1 MTPQP
6 WAGWYAPRR
15 SCRPHGS
22 TLPPRAGDW
31 LWVAAGATHAEC
43 WALLEARVAKD
54 AACLARL
61 GRPADP
67 RPHFAVLRAGA
78 HPSRAVTC
86 HAASACAP
94 RDVSDAL
101 VRRVLAAVRAGHR
114 TAKRVS
120 AATKASGAQV
130 RDTLREA
137 VARGLLDYEGWP
149 RAYRVREG
157 EGADHADRT

>member
-1 MTPQP
+1 MTLQP

-15 SCRPHGS
+15 HCRPHGS

-31 LWVAAGATHAEC
+31 LWVAPGATHAEC
-43 WALLEARVAKD
+43 WALLEARVARD

-67 RPHFAVLRAGA
+67 RPHLAVLRAGA
-78 HPSRAVTC
+78 HPSRAGAGHV
-86 HAASACAP
+86 SCAP
-94 RDVSDAL
+94 RDVSDGL

-120 AATKASGAQV
+120 AATRASGAQV
-130 RDTLREA
+130 RDALREA
-137 VARGLLDYEGWP
+137 VARGLLEHEGWP

-157 EGADHADRT
+157 GGS